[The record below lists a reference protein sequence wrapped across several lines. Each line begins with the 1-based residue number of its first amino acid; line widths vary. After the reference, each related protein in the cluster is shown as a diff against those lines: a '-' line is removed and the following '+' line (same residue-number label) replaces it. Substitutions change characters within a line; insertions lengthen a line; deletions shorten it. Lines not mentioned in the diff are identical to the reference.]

1 MNRLDM
7 EFWNGV
13 LKGLQLAMDEISR
26 IEIDLICKTA
36 ATDALLLMKANTEKV
51 HINDLRQAI
60 EEASTLGH

>member
-1 MNRLDM
+1 M

-36 ATDALLLMKANTEKV
+36 VTDALLLMKANTEKV
-51 HINDLRQAI
+51 HINGLRQAR